1 MSKDEIVALEAA
13 ADAAMRSG
21 NRDGAVAHWQEL
33 IALQPHHPRSLNGI
47 GNWLLSKG
55 KPAEACQYLT
65 RAVAADPG
73 QPALLFNLAMA
84 ERGAGTHSGAIES
97 LNKALAID
105 PYFVQATF
113 QLAILYQEIGEPRS
127 AAQVYRNFID
137 TAPPEIMDAPQ
148 FSEQI
153 KRARAAITADNDAL
167 ESVIASRGT
176 PPGRRAQEALDILL
190 GRAPAYLSEPTFLT
204 VPRLPAIPFLDQSLF
219 PWIET
224 LEAAT
229 PLIID
234 EARHVL
240 AMPNEAAFEPY
251 VANPAGTPAN
261 QWQELDH
268 KTDWGAFFLWK
279 HGKRI
284 DVNCTACPNTA
295 LALEQAP
302 LVSLDG
308 RAPNAFFSLLKP
320 YTKIPAHTGV
330 TNARLTVH
338 LPLIVPKGCG
348 FRVGGETREWVPGEA
363 WVFDDTINHEA
374 WNDSDEP
381 RVILIFDIWHPL
393 LDAEERAFFT
403 HLLSAYDAHYGRRQG
418 LTDTL

>member
-1 MSKDEIVALEAA
+1 MSNTEVKRLEDC

-21 NRDGAVAHWQEL
+21 DRASAATHWQKL
-33 IALQPHHPRSLNGI
+33 IALRPDHPRALNGI
-47 GNWLLSKG
+47 GNWLLTKG
-55 KPAEACQYLT
+55 EPAEACQYLE

-84 ERGAGTHSGAIES
+84 ERGAGVHSGAIES

-113 QLAILYQEIGEPRS
+113 QLAILYQEIDQPRS

-137 TAPPEIMDAPQ
+137 TAPPEVVDAPQ

-153 KRARAAITADNDAL
+153 ARARAAIAADNDAL

-190 GRAPAYLSEPTFLT
+190 GRAPVYLSEPTFLT
-204 VPRLPAIPFLDQSLF
+204 VPRLPAIPFLDRLLF
-219 PWIET
+219 PWIEA
-224 LEAAT
+224 LEAVT
-229 PLIID
+229 PSITH
-234 EARHVL
+234 EARKVL
-240 AMPNEAAFEPY
+240 AMPDDAAFEPY

-261 QWQELDH
+261 QWKSLDNS
-268 KTDWGAFFLWK
+268 TDWGAFFLWK
-279 HGKRI
+279 HGRKI
-284 DVNCTACPNTA
+284 DANCAACPHTA
-295 LALEQAP
+295 TALEQAP

-320 YTKIPAHTGV
+320 QTKIPAHTGV
-330 TNARLTVH
+330 TNARVTVH

-348 FRVGGETREWVPGEA
+348 FRVGGETREWVPGVA

-374 WNDSDEP
+374 WNDSNEP
-381 RVILIFDIWHPL
+381 RVILIFDIWHPS